1 MGCTCSKAEPNP
13 TLLTRP
19 QQKAGA
25 KPSKS
30 SEARCSQPQAAAAT
44 HTEQIPST
52 DPTAGRIDGPG
63 DLGGVSLPAIAM
75 PVLEIPEDHETLC
88 GRCGWLCCNPGTTGR
103 AARTTSSAAGATAAP
118 AASLAWELQ
127 LLHVGREL
135 QVKLKDPHFVAQ
147 RCDLDSSGDLD
158 VHELKQATRA
168 FGFKF
173 SAPQLLKLMAG
184 QPRISKEC
192 FAEIVVNEV
201 EAEQVRPTVRPSIP
215 HSLRGMALGQL
226 QHLEEL
232 FINTGWLPAQC
243 EAFNLEHAD
252 AIKKKKKFGQAA
264 NLYAMDS
271 YVVTPM
277 SRPGHCSAR
286 DQDALCTVPPASDKT
301 SFSELVNA
309 HGLIVH
315 SFVSHFWGHLFSQ
328 TVTALQRWAEMSFQ
342 GIGQDSPKSVVFWIC
357 LFALNQHA
365 VADEVGED
373 PKQGPFNAA
382 LAQAESGAVM
392 VLDEEINPF
401 KRIWCLFEVS
411 RLKDLNRPFELI
423 CHLGSLSRPESLA
436 ASGADPAAVEA
447 MMEATDTA
455 LGQVSA
461 AKAQASFDDDKIRI
475 WEEIADVGA
484 KDMLLGT
491 RPALQFWLKFDTEAA
506 TKTMMASC
514 NGFDR
519 HCRSL
524 LSTAMLQFYLMYDR
538 HAAAAKCC
546 ERGASFTKE
555 QFAEI
560 DARVPNLQRPTWLA
574 NVLMVAAGAGHEAVA
589 KLLLDH
595 GADVAAADNN
605 GATAL
610 MFAARDGHEAVA
622 KLLLDNGADVAA
634 AYSDGGT
641 ALMDA
646 AAAGHEAVAI
656 LLLDHG
662 ANVAALSNLGRSG
675 LMVAVTGGHEAVA
688 KLLLDHGADVAAAD
702 NDGATALMFASV
714 GGHEAVVKLLLDHGA
729 DAADADNKGVTAL
742 IGAAFGGHEAVAKL
756 LLDHGADV
764 AAAAHDGNTA
774 LMVAT
779 EGGHEAIAELLLD
792 RGASVAAAVWAVA
805 KSLLFRTVR
814 GAFVTTVGLRRSG

>member
-1 MGCTCSKAEPNP
+1 MGCTCSKAEPSNP

-25 KPSKS
+25 KPSK
-30 SEARCSQPQAAAAT
+30 R
-44 HTEQIPST
+44 
-52 DPTAGRIDGPG
+52 
-63 DLGGVSLPAIAM
+63 SLA
-75 PVLEIPEDHETLC
+75 
-88 GRCGWLCCNPGTTGR
+88 
-103 AARTTSSAAGATAAP
+103 
-118 AASLAWELQ
+118 AWELQ
-127 LLHVGREL
+127 LLHVSREL

-147 RCDLDSSGDLD
+147 RCDLDCSGDLD

-184 QPRISKEC
+184 QPRISKER

-201 EAEQVRPTVRPSIP
+201 EAEQVRPSIP

-226 QHLEEL
+226 QHLEDL

-252 AIKKKKKFGQAA
+252 AIRQKKKFGQAA

-286 DQDALCTVPPASDKT
+286 DQDALCSVPPASDTT

-365 VADEVGED
+365 VADEVGEN

-401 KRIWCLFEVS
+401 KRIWCLFEIS

-436 ASGADPAAVEA
+436 ASGADPAALEA
-447 MMEATDTA
+447 MLEATDSA
-455 LGQVSA
+455 LHQVSA
-461 AKAQASFDDDKIRI
+461 AKAQASVDEDRIRI
-475 WEEIADVGA
+475 WEEIADIGA
-484 KDMLLGT
+484 KKGLVVL
-491 RPALQFWLKFDTEAA
+491 RPALRAELEVDTEVAA
-506 TKTMMASC
+506 NIVETFC
-514 NGFDR
+514 PEFDR
-519 HCRSL
+519 HCQTL
-524 LSTAMLQFYLMYDR
+524 LSTAMLQFYLLYDR
-538 HAAAAKCC
+538 HAAAARCC
-546 ERGASFTKE
+546 KRGALFTKE

-560 DARVPNLQRPTWLA
+560 DAKVPNLERPSWLA
-574 NVLMVAAGAGHEAVA
+574 NLLVHAAGGGDDSVVNLLLDHGADVAAAKNNGGTALMVAAFGGHLAVA

-595 GADVAAADNN
+595 GADVAAADSN
-605 GATAL
+605 
-610 MFAARDGHEAVA
+610 
-622 KLLLDNGADVAA
+622 
-634 AYSDGGT
+634 GGT
-641 ALMDA
+641 ALMGA
-646 AAAGHEAVAI
+646 AF
-656 LLLDHG
+656 
-662 ANVAALSNLGRSG
+662 
-675 LMVAVTGGHEAVA
+675 GGHLAVA
-688 KLLLDHGADVAAAD
+688 KLLLDHGA
-702 NDGATALMFASV
+702 
-714 GGHEAVVKLLLDHGA
+714 
-729 DAADADNKGVTAL
+729 
-742 IGAAFGGHEAVAKL
+742 
-756 LLDHGADV
+756 
-764 AAAAHDGNTA
+764 
-774 LMVAT
+774 
-779 EGGHEAIAELLLD
+779 
-792 RGASVAAAVWAVA
+792 
-805 KSLLFRTVR
+805 
-814 GAFVTTVGLRRSG
+814 